1 MVSKKEIVAFSIS
14 PLAVKWLVGTVA
26 IAALPIILRFMVWI
40 FASPPLLSSFSLF
53 SITDFFLF
61 SLIIYLSVLIEAKH
75 IQCLGEEK
83 NTISYVCVLLII
95 LVSVFL
101 TFAFM
106 NDAKGIMRPWVL
118 LGASIFMALFS
129 FIVGFCFFYFF
140 SVKLAESSQEEMS

>member
-40 FASPPLLSSFSLF
+40 FASPPLLSGFSLF

-75 IQCLGEEK
+75 IHCLGEEK
-83 NTISYVCVLLII
+83 NTISYVCIFLII

-101 TFAFM
+101 TFAFI

-118 LGASIFMALFS
+118 LGASLFMALFS

-140 SVKLAESSQEEMS
+140 SVRLAESNKEELS